1 MHNHLQHILL
11 TSLLP
16 ILANSL
22 LSADLTTNRQGPT
35 GAVAVTGALF
45 QSEPTSGYDFGTSD
59 FSTSRGQTPEEE
71 EELYALQKAAKP
83 QFYPRPQGNYGG
95 YGGYRPNP
103 NPQPF
108 GYSYVGYIN
117 RQARRYPVMM
127 YTLIQCVPCQRAK
140 HLLATTYGDVPS
152 HFLELVGDEDWQRQL
167 QVDLLKVTRQ
177 ATFPYVFV
185 CGQFIGG
192 SSDLF
197 NMHHSGQLRQALNNC
212 MSRNG

>member
-1 MHNHLQHILL
+1 MILL
-11 TSLLP
+11 LFLSAMILP
-16 ILANSL
+16 IFN
-22 LSADLTTNRQGPT
+22 ADIAKNTIQN
-35 GAVAVTGALF
+35 AVF
-45 QSEPTSGYDFGTSD
+45 QSEPL
-59 FSTSRGQTPEEE
+59 TPGMTDLLGGGES
-71 EELYALQKAAKP
+71 EELPVTLRSHPMDVLTDDTNLYAHPKIQ
-83 QFYPRPQGNYGG
+83 QYPRIQQHSYNNYGNNNNNNNYGNY
-95 YGGYRPNP
+95 RPSP
-103 NPQPF
+103 PL

-127 YTLIQCVPCQRAK
+127 YTLVQCVPCQRAK
-140 HLLATTYGDVPS
+140 HLLAVNYGDIPS

-197 NMHHSGQLRQALNNC
+197 NLHHNGQLRQILNNC
-212 MSRNG
+212 NSRG

>member
-1 MHNHLQHILL
+1 MRHHILF

-22 LSADLTTNRQGPT
+22 LSSDLTTNHQGAT
-35 GAVAVTGALF
+35 GPVGAIF
-45 QSEPTSGYDFGTSD
+45 QSEASTGLSSEYYGSTDFGSKAM
-59 FSTSRGQTPEEE
+59 SQNPEDVDD
-71 EELYALQKAAKP
+71 ELFALQKASKP
-83 QFYPRPQGNYGG
+83 QFYPRPQNGNYGG

-152 HFLELVGDEDWQRQL
+152 HFLELVGDNDWQRQL